1 MCKTAAQFHTRNK
14 ASRDHQVVSLEELE
28 ANPQLASVT
37 LICQKHNDKFRFF
50 DEKCGHAVCRECVA
64 LEHFG
69 HLCLPLAEAA
79 SEYGKK
85 VKDVIKK
92 TYVETGSGVER
103 NELETERAKLEKE
116 VGELQGLLEK
126 VKLK

>member
-14 ASRDHQVVSLEELE
+14 ASRDHQFVSLEELE
-28 ANPQLASVT
+28 ANPQLTSVFF
-37 LICQKHNDKFRFF
+37 ICQKDNDKLQFF

-79 SEYGKK
+79 SEYGNE
-85 VKDVIKK
+85 VKDLIKK
-92 TYVETGSGVER
+92 TNVETGSAVEY
-103 NELETERAKLEKE
+103 ELEKARLEKE
-116 VGELQGLLEK
+116 VGYLQGLLKK

>member
-14 ASRDHQVVSLEELE
+14 ASRDHQFVSLEELE
-28 ANPQLASVT
+28 ANPQLTSVFF
-37 LICQKHNDKFRFF
+37 ICQKDNDKLQFF

-79 SEYGKK
+79 SEYGNE
-85 VKDVIKK
+85 VKDLIKK
-92 TYVETGSGVER
+92 TNVETGSAVEY
-103 NELETERAKLEKE
+103 ELEKARLEKE
-116 VGELQGLLEK
+116 VGCLQGLLKK